1 MYNKS
6 YFTQYFAI
14 YSLFFGKIAKQK
26 ARLSAGENRTF
37 GAVKQNRT
45 ADLFLTKEVLYR
57 LSYNSEIQKQ
67 RRNGRCLVNGDPNGA
82 RTHDL

>member
-6 YFTQYFAI
+6 YFTQYLRFI
-14 YSLFFGKIAKQK
+14 PLFFGKTVKQK

-67 RRNGRCLVNGDPNGA
+67 RRNGRCFVNGDPNGA
-82 RTHDL
+82 RTRDL